1 LSANGDNNTQECKD
15 QTGCSSLL
23 ILQGPWNRT
32 ACVLEEGARFAHPE
46 AKRGLAHG
54 SHRSACGGLA
64 NVGHRLVIHP
74 STTTTHTSFRHPR
87 ILQEMGGRSSELA
100 KYSSTDHRDKEVPGT
115 DGRRTGSSS
124 FGWSPAKLPEE
135 PFLLQYSVFG
145 PCRSPFAE
153 MQEEGSN
160 YPPRHEYSYISGIL
174 DNYISWGLSMRFSL
188 LPHSLNVPG
197 TSILTRLLYEYTYS
211 YILEMS
217 GSQPRIAKSPL
228 NCNPGRRSLR
238 FWKLGDDGRRI
249 SHHQLRGEH
258 SLGGIGP
265 WPLGGME

>member
-1 LSANGDNNTQECKD
+1 VGWLMGVTD
-15 QTGCSSLL
+15 QLAVVLQMLAIASS
-23 ILQGPWNRT
+23 
-32 ACVLEEGARFAHPE
+32 
-46 AKRGLAHG
+46 
-54 SHRSACGGLA
+54 S
-64 NVGHRLVIHP
+64 IHP
-74 STTTTHTSFRHPR
+74 PPPHTPLFV
-87 ILQEMGGRSSELA
+87 ILGFCKKWGVVLPSWLNTAQLIIETRKSQV
-100 KYSSTDHRDKEVPGT
+100 RT
-115 DGRRTGSSS
+115 DGVLVLVLLAG
-124 FGWSPAKLPEE
+124 PLPSCQKN